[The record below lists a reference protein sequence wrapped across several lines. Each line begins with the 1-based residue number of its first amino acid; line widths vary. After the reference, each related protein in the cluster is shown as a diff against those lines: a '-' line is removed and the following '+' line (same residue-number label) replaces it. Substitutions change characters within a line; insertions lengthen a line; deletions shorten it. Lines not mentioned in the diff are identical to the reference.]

1 MRRIQKNQLP
11 VNPDGFA
18 FQHRDKLSD
27 RECQILDKLV
37 GGKTVTDISKE
48 LFLCVKTVSTYKSR
62 LLEKMGCKTI
72 IDLLK
77 VHQLHGEEAARI
89 TYIGRV
95 VFEKPDNIPVIW
107 LSEVAARHRG
117 VVHEVHMYTGAEYL
131 ARWVFAVKGQRK
143 LDVFARVQAVVGS
156 MKGLGISMLGYWVAE
171 VFIDSREG
179 DTLNLKDI
187 VPILHDD
194 AMKEG
199 VAA

>member
-18 FQHRDKLSD
+18 ALHRDKLSD

-37 GGKTVTDISKE
+37 GGKTVTEIAKE
-48 LFLCVKTVSTYKSR
+48 LFLCIKTVSTYKSR

-77 VHQLHGEEAARI
+77 VHQLQGEEAARI
-89 TYIGRV
+89 NYIGRV
-95 VFEKPDNIPVIW
+95 VFTKPDNIPVIW

-117 VVHEVHMYTGAEYL
+117 VVHEVHMYTGAAYL
-131 ARWVFAVKGQRK
+131 ARWVFAIKGQRK
-143 LDVFARVQAVVGS
+143 LDVFARMQDVVGS

-171 VFIDSREG
+171 VFIDSRAG

-187 VPILHDD
+187 IPILHEPD
-194 AMKEG
+194 MKEG